1 MRTGLAAFQWQEE
14 DARSRSGEGISH
26 PKKGA
31 RTKMFELLVRDLEA
45 AAMKIQLRAENKT
58 AAIKY
63 CKARW
68 PGAAVEVLK

>member
-1 MRTGLAAFQWQEE
+1 MTTGLAAFQWQEE
-14 DARSRSGEGISH
+14 NTRSRLGEGISH

-31 RTKMFELLVRDLEA
+31 RTKMFRLFVRGIDA

-68 PGAAVEVLK
+68 PGAAVEVLE

>member
-1 MRTGLAAFQWQEE
+1 MRTGLTAFQWQEE
-14 DARSRSGEGISH
+14 DTSTRLGDGISH

-31 RTKMFELLVRDLEA
+31 KTKLFRLLVRGIDA

-58 AAIKY
+58 AAVKY

-68 PGAAVEVLK
+68 PSAAVEVIE

>member
-1 MRTGLAAFQWQEE
+1 MRTGLTAFQWQEE
-14 DARSRSGEGISH
+14 DARSRLGEGISH

-31 RTKMFELLVRDLEA
+31 RTKIFRLLVKGIDS
-45 AAMKIQLRAENKT
+45 AAMRIQLRAENKT

-68 PGAAVEVLK
+68 PNAIVQVMT